1 MNKFKY
7 ALMTALL
14 IGAVPLMA
22 QDKPQEKPA
31 EKPAQ
36 KERVNSSGGN
46 SPHETTGAVVDGNR
60 VTITY
65 GRPYMKGRTVWGGK
79 LVPAGTIW
87 RTGSDEAT
95 TMITEK
101 PIEMGGK
108 TIPAGAYTLWTML
121 AEDGSAK
128 LMVNKQIGQWGIN
141 PRNPKSVYDPANNIA
156 EVDLE
161 KTSLDTPVEEFTI
174 NVTRDGHIKLSWDKT
189 QYSASFK
196 VQK

>member
-1 MNKFKY
+1 
-7 ALMTALL
+7 MTALL

-79 LVPAGTIW
+79 LVPAGPIW

>member
-14 IGAVPLMA
+14 IGALPLMA
-22 QDKPQEKPA
+22 QEAHEK
-31 EKPAQ
+31 Q
-36 KERVNSSGGN
+36 HVNSSGGN
-46 SPHETTGAVVDGNR
+46 SPHETTSNIVNGNR

-79 LVPAGTIW
+79 LVPAGTFW

-95 TMITEK
+95 TLITQK

-141 PRNPKSVYDPANNIA
+141 PRDPKSVYDEANNVA
-156 EVDLE
+156 EVDLKKE
-161 KTSLDTPVEEFTI
+161 TLDTPVEEFTI
-174 NVTRDGHIKLSWDKT
+174 AVTRDGQIKLSWDKT
-189 QYSASFK
+189 QYSASFTASK
-196 VQK
+196 